1 MNKLN
6 LDTKAIGL
14 LLLRILIGWHL
25 LYEGLAKLIDPNW
38 SSVGFLKASQGPFS
52 GIFLTIADNQTL
64 LTIADV
70 VNEWGLTIIGLALI
84 LGLFTRVS
92 GYAGM
97 FLLLTYYLCVPPL
110 VGLEYVSP
118 SEGNYLVVNKTLIE
132 ASALFVLALFASENY
147 LGLDLLISR
156 KSTN

>member
-1 MNKLN
+1 MRNLN
-6 LDTKAIGL
+6 FNNKAIGL
-14 LLLRILIGWHL
+14 FLLRVLIGWHL
-25 LYEGLAKLIDPNW
+25 LYEGLTKLVNPDW

-52 GIFLTIADNQTL
+52 WGFLTIAENETML
-64 LTIADV
+64 GIADV
-70 VNEWGLTIIGLALI
+70 LNEWSLTIIGLFLI
-84 LGLFTRVS
+84 LGLFIRTS
-92 GYAGM
+92 AYAGM

-110 VGLEYVSP
+110 VGLEYATA

-156 KSTN
+156 KSAN